1 MTTYFAADFAA
12 VLGDMPIAVVH
23 EGRTFTAN
31 RTTFRR
37 ENALG
42 DGGFMGSVSMILTAP
57 YNATTQLIGLGDQV
71 SIDGAYFRVMSAE
84 LAQDAVSVD
93 FALEDINK

>member
-12 VLGDMPIAVVH
+12 VLGDMPITVAH

-42 DGGFMGSVSMILTAP
+42 DGGFMGSVSMVLTAP

-71 SIDGAYFRVMSAE
+71 SIDGAHFRVISAE

>member
-1 MTTYFAADFAA
+1 MTTYFAADLAA
-12 VLGDMPIAVVH
+12 ILGDMPVTVTH
-23 EGRTFTAN
+23 EGRTFAAN

-42 DGGFMGSVSMILTAP
+42 DGGFMASVSMVLTAP
-57 YNATTQLIGLGDQV
+57 YNATTQLVGLGDQV
-71 SIDGAYFRVMSAE
+71 SIDGAKFRVISAE
-84 LAQDAVSVD
+84 LAQDAISVD

>member
-1 MTTYFAADFAA
+1 VTTYFAADLAA
-12 VLGDMPIAVVH
+12 ILGDMPVTVTH
-23 EGRTFTAN
+23 EGRTFAAN

-42 DGGFMGSVSMILTAP
+42 DGGFMGSVSMVLTAP

-71 SIDGAYFRVMSAE
+71 SIDGAKFRVISAE
-84 LAQDAVSVD
+84 LAQDAISVD